1 MGHWLRPLSFIQFTN
16 ILKVQQSLNFCRKRT
31 LNILQEG
38 KYGVFGNIQKP
49 LSAICTIFH
58 SVYLKLPI
66 KLIFIPYFQTA
77 AHRMKLEEVS
87 KYFHHGILY
96 TSHWIHSHRRTNFGQ
111 KVVKKLKIPPI
122 SRTLKQCSVGQT
134 VFCRRKK
141 QKHLLL
147 DTVLDGWF
155 VVSSVTQSALFYICK
170 DLKQLLASLQ
180 TWVASWCK
188 IFWESQLWIIQEL
201 ASEDMKKVSSVYV
214 ADFSF
219 QSIFVTCGPIWMTLL
234 WEGFAQTVASFYYYY
249 FITWAVSAEECRKVG
264 IFDRIMVTERRTVVG
279 SVTSH
284 LH

>member
-1 MGHWLRPLSFIQFTN
+1 M
-16 ILKVQQSLNFCRKRT
+16 
-31 LNILQEG
+31 
-38 KYGVFGNIQKP
+38 
-49 LSAICTIFH
+49 CTIFH

-111 KVVKKLKIPPI
+111 KVENSPYISNTETMLSWSDCVLQKKK
-122 SRTLKQCSVGQT
+122 
-134 VFCRRKK
+134 
-141 QKHLLL
+141 KHLLL
-147 DTVLDGWF
+147 DIVLDGWF

-170 DLKQLLASLQ
+170 DFKQLLASLQ
-180 TWVASWCK
+180 TWVASLCK

-201 ASEDMKKVSSVYV
+201 ASEEMKNVSSVYV
-214 ADFSF
+214 ADCSF

-249 FITWAVSAEECRKVG
+249 FITWAVLAKECRKVG